1 MKLRSIILSVMMLFV
16 GNPALASDND
26 IFSSTGDNQVLAET
40 NVKTHNKTFT
50 LAEYEK
56 TLNEKVADETGEKTL
71 AINNVTFKRVGSDK
85 TFSSD
90 QVKNA
95 NLNMNFFIQLVEI
108 NSEKNQFTALLKP
121 VDGDYT
127 INASGTYSASQKV
140 PVLIRNLSKGDR
152 ISQDDIELRNFPK
165 DKIQS
170 GDQTDVN
177 NIIGKTATKT
187 LSKDHLVSADDIRS
201 PILVSKNAT
210 VSAVYKSDSIEV
222 KALAVAMDDGGEGDI
237 IRLKNFDS
245 GKVFRAVVQADGT
258 VVIGSN
264 VKDNSASAS
273 ADGIAKNF
281 SN

>member
-1 MKLRSIILSVMMLFV
+1 MMLFV